1 MKKRNFYLL
10 SVLLIVVLL
19 GSCYKSK
26 EGVEWSRYYKKGDLT
41 LKVNGKEM
49 KNGEVNLEKK
59 DGKLKL
65 VLKHVVLGENDEAVI
80 FRNLTAD
87 GNNFKGEVANSL
99 RKVEVEGNFRDEEM
113 TLNVN
118 ILRISPLSG
127 KWEVAE
133 WEYADGEGRKSTLPY
148 AWIKFEAKAED
159 GMIEIPELG
168 KLSAEDLLESAH
180 TKLSIGFKTLVEY
193 VKADFSESGNL
204 KISYKEVENNKANVL
219 ELEYFIRPENK
230 LYLAM
235 SEEFIQKMIQKL
247 KEKDTKSNSITTLPG
262 LYRGEGYMALP
273 VLYKEDAG
281 NTVFY
286 VTGEMAAPYLSIIGE
301 TVIPR
306 LEDEEEKEDYIE
318 KLKFVKGI
326 FEQLKSV
333 EFGLAFKK

>member
-10 SVLLIVVLL
+10 PVLVTVVLL
-19 GSCYKSK
+19 GSCYKTK
-26 EGVEWSRYYKKGDLT
+26 EGVEWSRYYKNEDLT

-65 VLKHVVLGENDEAVI
+65 VLKRIVLGENDEAVI
-80 FRNLTAD
+80 FRDLIAD

-99 RKVEVEGNFRDEEM
+99 RKVKVEGNFRDEEM

-118 ILRISPLSG
+118 ILRIFPKTG

-133 WEYADGEGRKSTLPY
+133 WEYADDKGRKSMLPY
-148 AWIKFEAKAED
+148 VWIKFDAKAED
-159 GMIEIPELG
+159 GMIEIPNLG
-168 KLSAEDLLESAH
+168 NLPAEALLESAR
-180 TKLSIGFKTLVEY
+180 TELGIGFKTLVEY

-204 KISYKEVENNKANVL
+204 KISYKEVGNNKANVL
-219 ELEYFIRPENK
+219 ELEYFIHPENK

-235 SEEFIQKMIQKL
+235 SGEFIQEMIRKL
-247 KEKDTKSNSITTLPG
+247 KEKNTKSDSIPNLPG
-262 LYRGEGYMALP
+262 LYQGEGYMALP

-281 NTVFY
+281 NMVFY
-286 VTGEMAAPYLSIIGE
+286 VTGEMAAPYLSIIEE

-306 LEDEEEKEDYIE
+306 LGDEEKEDYIP
-318 KLKFVKGI
+318 KLEFVKNI
-326 FEQLKSV
+326 FGQLKSV